1 MKRFLDP
8 AEDFNYDCLNFKLI
22 DEKLKKSRK
31 PIKPPK
37 PWACTSKL
45 VTSKVSLRIFH
56 LYIYIILCFDFDVLV
71 FDFFF

>member
-8 AEDFNYDCLNFKLI
+8 AEDTNYDCLNIKLI

-37 PWACTSKL
+37 PWASTSKL
-45 VTSKVSLRIFH
+45 VTKVSIRIFH
-56 LYIYIILCFDFDVLV
+56 LYIIIYLYYSLLRF
-71 FDFFF
+71 